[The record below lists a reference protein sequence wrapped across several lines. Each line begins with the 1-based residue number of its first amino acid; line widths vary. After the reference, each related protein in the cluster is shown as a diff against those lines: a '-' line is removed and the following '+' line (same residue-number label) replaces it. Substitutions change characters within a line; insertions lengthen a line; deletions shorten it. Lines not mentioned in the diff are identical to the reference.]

1 MISGSE
7 DVSERASGGPAGA
20 GSGGEVPPGGPPP
33 VRRRVRVGW
42 AASAAVGNE
51 ECGGPGAGG
60 DIGGDGGAEGGG
72 EPGGCGGAGEVSIA
86 LGVPCETGFASTGSS
101 EVELESPSLQCRDA
115 SDIPSGSCESGVLAL
130 AVSVKGGGGYMFE
143 RISDNVRTL

>member
-7 DVSERASGGPAGA
+7 DVSERASGGPAGV
-20 GSGGEVPPGGPPP
+20 GSGGGVPPGGPPP

-86 LGVPCETGFASTGSS
+86 LGVSCETGLASTGSS
-101 EVELESPSLQCRDA
+101 EVELESSSLQCRDA